1 MLGINGIICRK
12 ALMIEKSEMEKI
24 TQNLVLVNA
33 MMTLLGKAK
42 IQEFRKTLVF
52 SNKTKLKFKIKMQS
66 KN

>member
-1 MLGINGIICRK
+1 
-12 ALMIEKSEMEKI
+12 MIEKSEMEKI